1 MILFQLKEPPY
12 LRAFVQITRNAAV
25 IMEIS
30 RINSGFDPGGEFISP
45 FAGDEGHIKNVGRYG
60 VSVWLNSG
68 P

>member
-1 MILFQLKEPPY
+1 
-12 LRAFVQITRNAAV
+12 
-25 IMEIS
+25 MEIS

-45 FAGDEGHIKNVGRYG
+45 FAGEDEGHIKNVGRYG